1 MNTKTF
7 LPLTAAALFVVCT
20 GSMLF
25 ASQSLSAAKSA
36 SADPQPIAHMEIVDM
51 PTVTVQASAEEL
63 AFYHANRIVDLAA
76 VTVRPSAEDL
86 ALLAA
91 EQATRIVDLPAVTV
105 RPSTDDLQMV
115 AIGAATVVQ
124 QLATR

>member
-63 AFYHANRIVDLAA
+63 AFYHANRIVDL
-76 VTVRPSAEDL
+76 
-86 ALLAA
+86 
-91 EQATRIVDLPAVTV
+91 PAVTV